1 MRPAG
6 GVSLAAL
13 AIGVLLA
20 AVACAP
26 RQPPEVPPQV
36 IEPVP
41 EVPAAP
47 EPDGLLSTRLDR
59 FCGAVQR
66 IVDSHR
72 TGFSSL
78 RGDVVGQRAWSGR
91 IVPEGL
97 TSCTV
102 EGDSP
107 TGARYLC
114 TGPRMQRGNGSLIER
129 EFGLLAGDVDACL
142 ARAAWFPRNWQRGQ
156 VIEFAGVEQQQTWR
170 DISPAPRPLL
180 SLNIE
185 DDFLNRLYVV
195 RFTVSTLN

>member
-1 MRPAG
+1 MVTARVG
-6 GVSLAAL
+6 RYAASIL
-13 AIGVLLA
+13 LVLGL

-26 RQPPEVPPQV
+26 RQPPAPPPV
-36 IEPVP
+36 VAPVP
-41 EVPAAP
+41 DMLPQPQPPAVV
-47 EPDGLLSTRLDR
+47 STRLDR
-59 FCGAVQR
+59 FCNALQR
-66 IVDSHR
+66 VVDNHT
-72 TGFSSL
+72 TGFSGL
-78 RGDVVGQRAWSGR
+78 RNGVVGQRAWSGS

-114 TGPRMQRGNGSLIER
+114 TGPRMQRGNSDVITH
-129 EFGLLAGDVDACL
+129 EFDVIARDVDACL

-180 SLNIE
+180 ALNIE

-195 RFTVSTLN
+195 RFTVSTLQ

>member
-1 MRPAG
+1 MPLTGAVRL
-6 GVSLAAL
+6 VAL
-13 AIGVLLA
+13 AIGVLLV

-26 RQPPEVPPQV
+26 RQPPEVPPPV
-36 IEPVP
+36 IEPAP
-41 EVPAAP
+41 PPPPAP
-47 EPDGLLSTRLDR
+47 EPEGLVSTRLDR
-59 FCGAVQR
+59 FCGALQR
-66 IVDSHR
+66 IVDNHTS
-72 TGFSSL
+72 GFAGL

-91 IVPEGL
+91 MVPEGL

-114 TGPRMQRGNGSLIER
+114 TGPRMQRGNGSLMER

-142 ARAAWFPRNWQRGQ
+142 ARAAWFPRNWQRGE

-170 DISPAPRPLL
+170 DLSAAPRPLL

-195 RFTVSTLN
+195 RFTVSTLQ